1 MNISQKSKNK
11 YADSATLIELLICLA
26 ILSSTLYPLVYMLQ
40 LSRPKHPSS
49 QNEYLATLLAHHATE
64 ALVAKRALSPDYL
77 PEIVSNSPVVVH
89 KNSANRPHTLFDSL
103 MPDGAQMNETN
114 DSEVFWAFKPF
125 NFSIDTYIA
134 DNNFYKVI
142 CQVNYTSNN
151 LKSRIY
157 FDKLISLN
165 QSTSPANG
173 GDSDD

>member
-1 MNISQKSKNK
+1 MNNPKKSNK
-11 YADSATLIELLICLA
+11 KYSDSATLIELLVCLA
-26 ILSSTLYPLVYMLQ
+26 ILSTALYPVVYMLQ

-64 ALVAKRALSPDYL
+64 TLTAKRALSPDYL

-89 KNSANRPHTLFDSL
+89 KNSATPPHTLFDSL
-103 MPDGAQMNETN
+103 MPDGSQMNETN

-125 NFSIDTYIA
+125 TFSIDNYIA

-151 LKSRIY
+151 MKSRIY

-165 QSTSPANG
+165 GSGSQANG
-173 GDSDD
+173 NDSYE